1 LGVEVQLSALITLV
15 QDGSEWSAL
24 HSAALPLGKGS
35 LVATEEEA
43 GWAPEPILSQQRQ
56 DENLSLVGIIS
67 LMSSL

>member
-1 LGVEVQLSALITLV
+1 MAVSGQLCA
-15 QDGSEWSAL
+15 
-24 HSAALPLGKGS
+24 SAALPLGKGS

-56 DENLSLVGIIS
+56 DKTLSLLGIIS